1 MIENSLLMN
10 IFTPYL
16 PGTENPKSELLKPVM
31 FWLHG
36 GGGTAT
42 DPTSDGA
49 SLTSRSDVILVSI
62 NWRGGNFGTL
72 TPTLSLMRS
81 SNLLIHRRYLFQ

>member
-1 MIENSLLMN
+1 MHSLLMN

-16 PGTENPKSELLKPVM
+16 PGTETPKTESLKPVM

-62 NWRGGNFGTL
+62 NWRGGNFGMLSIPAFSGDTILTL
-72 TPTLSLMRS
+72 FY
-81 SNLLIHRRYLFQ
+81 RRYFLQ

>member
-1 MIENSLLMN
+1 MIYSLLMN
-10 IFTPYL
+10 IFTPFL
-16 PGTENPKSELLKPVM
+16 PGTESPEREFLKPVM

-62 NWRGGNFGTL
+62 NWRGGNFGML
-72 TPTLSLMRS
+72 SPTFNLIRPYTDLSFS
-81 SNLLIHRRYLFQ
+81 

>member
-1 MIENSLLMN
+1 MFYSLLMN
-10 IFTPYL
+10 IFTPFL
-16 PGTENPKSELLKPVM
+16 PGTESPKTESLKPVM

-62 NWRGGNFGTL
+62 NWRGGNFGML
-72 TPTLSLMRS
+72 
-81 SNLLIHRRYLFQ
+81 